1 MEAYM
6 AVVVANTD
14 MSDVVEMLKLARRQN
29 NLTSEDLREALDG
42 MSVPEELIPA
52 IVADA
57 EATNVVPIRS

>member
-1 MEAYM
+1 M